1 MTATVLHGD
10 CRVLMAAMVEA
21 SIDSIATDPPY
32 ELGFMGRSWDKSGI
46 ANDVAMW
53 GEALRVLK
61 PGGILVAFSHARTYH
76 RMACAIEDAGFEIRD
91 QIMWLYGSGFPKGG
105 NRDGKGSCLKPAHEP
120 IVVARKPLIGSVAA
134 NEALYGTG
142 AINIDVCRVPTDE
155 TLRAGAGVIPMR
167 HDEATP
173 RALPGARYDAAKR
186 GTLEEFR
193 RMPGAVPPNK
203 LGRWPANVVHDGSD
217 EVLAAFPE
225 APGQQA
231 RSLSDGSPHGN
242 KVYGKMLNAGPVH
255 EPRDAGGSA
264 ARFFKTC
271 GWGKESE
278 WLAQNLPSALA
289 SIVGGYLPLQ
299 KLLACFA
306 QNVAATSALP
316 EGMQFAVATAPS
328 ISVTENE
335 SEQIGVLLI
344 RAIRLFESA
353 LWREQPLDELT
364 LSRSHVRLA
373 VRPTPTGIIMTMT
386 GLSTSNGCAEP
397 AIFSITPENAALGAQ
412 GFAERFRYCAKA
424 SKSDR
429 DEGLDHLD
437 PQAFVQFQ
445 TGNGE
450 SGAASSLSEGR
461 ETQYRNIHPTVK
473 PEGLMRWLVRLYTPP
488 GGTVLDPFTGSGST
502 GKAAVLEGLDFIGCE
517 LTDEYVPIARA
528 RIAAAEVRAADVPA
542 PSPQLGLFEDAA

>member
-10 CRVLMAAMVEA
+10 CRALMAAMVEN
-21 SIDSIATDPPY
+21 SIDCIATDPPY
-32 ELGFMGRSWDKSGI
+32 ELTSARPGGRSPATKGKVMGGFMGMKWDATGI
-46 ANDVAMW
+46 AYDVEMW
-53 GEALRVLK
+53 AEALRVLK

-142 AINIDVCRVPTDE
+142 AINIDACRVPAVISEMTGRSGKS
-155 TLRAGAGVIPMR
+155 TPNNVYGAGIG
-167 HDEATP
+167 HDAIWEPSTA
-173 RALPGARYDAAKR
+173 
-186 GTLEEFR
+186 
-193 RMPGAVPPNK
+193 
-203 LGRWPANVVHDGSD
+203 GRWPANVVHDGSD
-217 EVLAAFPE
+217 EVLAAFPD
-225 APGQQA
+225 APGQQRA
-231 RSLSDGSPHGN
+231 SRDDQRTQGG
-242 KVYGKMLNAGPVH
+242 VYGVISKNGGRVH
-255 EPRDAGGSA
+255 EPRGDSGSA
-264 ARFFKTC
+264 ARYF
-271 GWGKESE
+271 
-278 WLAQNLPSALA
+278 
-289 SIVGGYLPLQ
+289 
-299 KLLACFA
+299 
-306 QNVAATSALP
+306 
-316 EGMQFAVATAPS
+316 
-328 ISVTENE
+328 
-335 SEQIGVLLI
+335 
-344 RAIRLFESA
+344 
-353 LWREQPLDELT
+353 
-364 LSRSHVRLA
+364 
-373 VRPTPTGIIMTMT
+373 
-386 GLSTSNGCAEP
+386 
-397 AIFSITPENAALGAQ
+397 
-412 GFAERFRYCAKA
+412 YCAKA
-424 SKSDR
+424 SKADR

-502 GKAAVLEGLDFIGCE
+502 GKAAVLEGLHFIGCE

>member
-10 CRVLMAAMVEA
+10 CRVLMAAMAEA
-21 SIDSIATDPPY
+21 SIDCIATDPPY

-53 GEALRVLK
+53 REALRVLK
-61 PGGILVAFSHARTYH
+61 PGGILVAFSHGRTYH

-120 IVVARKPLIGSVAA
+120 IVVARKPLVGSVAA

-155 TLRAGAGVIPMR
+155 TLRAGTGAIPMR

-173 RALPGARYDAAKR
+173 RALPGAKYDAAKR

-217 EVLAAFPE
+217 EVLAGFPDTASGTGAVKRASGGDAE
-225 APGQQA
+225 GNRGAA
-231 RSLSDGSPHGN
+231 YGSESRPAGTVMVCHG
-242 KVYGKMLNAGPVH
+242 
-255 EPRDAGGSA
+255 DSGSA
-264 ARFFKTC
+264 ARFF
-271 GWGKESE
+271 
-278 WLAQNLPSALA
+278 
-289 SIVGGYLPLQ
+289 
-299 KLLACFA
+299 
-306 QNVAATSALP
+306 
-316 EGMQFAVATAPS
+316 
-328 ISVTENE
+328 
-335 SEQIGVLLI
+335 
-344 RAIRLFESA
+344 
-353 LWREQPLDELT
+353 
-364 LSRSHVRLA
+364 
-373 VRPTPTGIIMTMT
+373 
-386 GLSTSNGCAEP
+386 
-397 AIFSITPENAALGAQ
+397 
-412 GFAERFRYCAKA
+412 YCAKA

-502 GKAAVLEGLDFIGCE
+502 GKAAVLEGLHFIGCE

>member
-53 GEALRVLK
+53 REALRVLK

-76 RMACAIEDAGFEIRD
+76 RMVCAIEDAGFEIRD

-142 AINIDVCRVPTDE
+142 AINIDACRIHSD
-155 TLRAGAGVIPMR
+155 
-167 HDEATP
+167 D
-173 RALPGARYDAAKR
+173 ALGGTYTVKRLKPGA
-186 GTLEEFR
+186 TLDKTGGNWR
-193 RMPGAVPPNK
+193 PNEGVEYHGEMK
-203 LGRWPANVVHDGSD
+203 PGRWPANIVHDGSD
-217 EVLAAFPE
+217 EVLAGFPSQAGGA
-225 APGQQA
+225 APASGST
-231 RSLSDGSPHGN
+231 RTDGFKSRAMAGSMNGISTPAPF
-242 KVYGKMLNAGPVH
+242 YG
-255 EPRDAGGSA
+255 DTGSA
-264 ARFFKTC
+264 ARFF
-271 GWGKESE
+271 
-278 WLAQNLPSALA
+278 
-289 SIVGGYLPLQ
+289 
-299 KLLACFA
+299 
-306 QNVAATSALP
+306 
-316 EGMQFAVATAPS
+316 
-328 ISVTENE
+328 
-335 SEQIGVLLI
+335 
-344 RAIRLFESA
+344 
-353 LWREQPLDELT
+353 
-364 LSRSHVRLA
+364 
-373 VRPTPTGIIMTMT
+373 
-386 GLSTSNGCAEP
+386 
-397 AIFSITPENAALGAQ
+397 
-412 GFAERFRYCAKA
+412 YCAKA

-429 DEGLDHLD
+429 DEGLDHLE

-542 PSPQLGLFEDAA
+542 PSPQQGLFEDAA

>member
-10 CRVLMAAMVEA
+10 CRVLMATMADA

-53 GEALRVLK
+53 REALRVLK

-167 HDEATP
+167 HDPEVPRGRSGEASSTRRYKNAGGTDFAATP
-173 RALPGARYDAAKR
+173 GPR
-186 GTLEEFR
+186 G
-193 RMPGAVPPNK
+193 GDVK
-203 LGRWPANVVHDGSD
+203 GRWPANVVHDGSD
-217 EVLAAFPE
+217 EVLAGFPDT
-225 APGQQA
+225 ASGTGA
-231 RSLSDGSPHGN
+231 VKRASGGDADGNRGAAYGSESRPAGTVMVCHG
-242 KVYGKMLNAGPVH
+242 
-255 EPRDAGGSA
+255 DSGSA
-264 ARFFKTC
+264 ARFF
-271 GWGKESE
+271 
-278 WLAQNLPSALA
+278 
-289 SIVGGYLPLQ
+289 
-299 KLLACFA
+299 
-306 QNVAATSALP
+306 
-316 EGMQFAVATAPS
+316 
-328 ISVTENE
+328 
-335 SEQIGVLLI
+335 
-344 RAIRLFESA
+344 
-353 LWREQPLDELT
+353 
-364 LSRSHVRLA
+364 
-373 VRPTPTGIIMTMT
+373 
-386 GLSTSNGCAEP
+386 
-397 AIFSITPENAALGAQ
+397 
-412 GFAERFRYCAKA
+412 YCAKA
-424 SKSDR
+424 SKADR

-502 GKAAVLEGLDFIGCE
+502 GKAAVLEGLHFIGCE
-517 LTDEYVPIARA
+517 LTDDYVPIARA